1 MYNNIIEAEYL
12 KDYVRPVTEEDKKA
26 TDLFTFKTRSI

>member
-12 KDYVRPVTEEDKKA
+12 KDYVRPVTEEDRNKLRQP
-26 TDLFTFKTRSI
+26 TSDR